1 MSEGLAEG
9 NLKRNQDGSDEDRGQ
24 RQAADV
30 SRFRAGHQVMPP
42 LQERQG
48 FWPSVDQH
56 AQGSLILGKDA
67 HSRANERR
75 GFKLS

>member
-30 SRFRAGHQVMPP
+30 SRFRAGRQV
-42 LQERQG
+42 LLATFAGATR
-48 FWPSVDQH
+48 VL
-56 AQGSLILGKDA
+56 A
-67 HSRANERR
+67 
-75 GFKLS
+75 